1 MSSVT
6 GKQFKLW
13 TSCDPVL
20 AKVWDKVLQGWVDT
34 SDPDLQPYQ
43 CRKQELSIEDGCVL
57 WGNRVVVPPPG
68 RAKIIDA
75 LHEGHP
81 GMVRMKSLAQCHVWW
96 PSMELE
102 LEQKVKECALCQIM
116 QISSPRAPA
125 HP

>member
-57 WGNRVVVPPPG
+57 WGNRVVVP
-68 RAKIIDA
+68 
-75 LHEGHP
+75 LQ
-81 GMVRMKSLAQCHVWW
+81 V
-96 PSMELE
+96 ELR
-102 LEQKVKECALCQIM
+102 L
-116 QISSPRAPA
+116 
-125 HP
+125 